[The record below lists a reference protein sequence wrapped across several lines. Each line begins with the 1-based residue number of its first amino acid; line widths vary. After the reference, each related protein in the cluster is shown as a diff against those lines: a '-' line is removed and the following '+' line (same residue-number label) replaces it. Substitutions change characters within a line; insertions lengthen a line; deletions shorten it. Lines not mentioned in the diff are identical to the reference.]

1 MNDMLKLVQALAAAS
16 IPNTEQE
23 AVAGLRVEVAH
34 VAFAERIYELFLR
47 REGDPAWTDLAEGL
61 AKTIVEKVA
70 VQLWP
75 FAKPSETAIADA
87 AVTMMDARQR
97 FMSALLRAGQAPTT
111 LEQVHLRLAQDE
123 AQFDMDAAVQHLER
137 LLAAYK
143 SRRGDARPETT

>member
-23 AVAGLRVEVAH
+23 AVAGLRVEAAH

-70 VQLWP
+70 TQLWP
-75 FAKPSETAIADA
+75 LAKPSETAIADA
-87 AVTMMDARQR
+87 AITMMDARQR

-137 LLAAYK
+137 LLTAYK
-143 SRRGDARPETT
+143 SRRGDARLETT